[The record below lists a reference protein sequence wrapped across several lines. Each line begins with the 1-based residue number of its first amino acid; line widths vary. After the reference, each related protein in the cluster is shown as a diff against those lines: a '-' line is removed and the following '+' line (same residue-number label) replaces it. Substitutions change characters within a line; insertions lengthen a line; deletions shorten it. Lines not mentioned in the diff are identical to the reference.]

1 MSILDATKNLFYQL
15 IIPIKTFKVTLIPAL
30 ILIQIALPSLV
41 LVLIGLKFKLNSE
54 DKFLRILP
62 KTNFIFNLDNQ

>member
-15 IIPIKTFKVTLIPAL
+15 IITIKTFKVTLIPAL

-62 KTNFIFNLDNQ
+62 KTNFIFDLDNQ

>member
-62 KTNFIFNLDNQ
+62 KTNFIFDLDNQ